1 MSGVHLL
8 LLAVAGIG
16 AGLCGS
22 VAGLASL
29 VSYPVLLALGLSP
42 LSANVTNTW
51 GLLTFGVGSA
61 AGSRSEL
68 RGQGRRIAS
77 LMLWVGLGGAVGAV
91 LLLLGS
97 SHVFARAV
105 PWLVALGGVLLLLR
119 DQIRSWLERRRRA
132 QLRVARRSA
141 PTWQRVL
148 PVVLVGI
155 YSGYFGAGSGI
166 MMLAVVSMQ
175 TVEPLPV
182 SNAVKNV
189 VSNASNGV
197 AAVIFAFAGPVDWL
211 AAAALAVGML
221 IGSATG
227 PAVVRVLPERP
238 LRIGIGIAAFGLA
251 VTLFFGWVGS

>member
-1 MSGVHLL
+1 MSGAQLL
-8 LLAVAGIG
+8 LLVLAGVG

-51 GLLTFGVGSA
+51 GLLTNGVGSA
-61 AGSRSEL
+61 AGSRDEL
-68 RGQGRRIAS
+68 RGQGRRIAT
-77 LMLWVGLGGAVGAV
+77 LMLWTGLGGAIGAV

-97 SHVFARAV
+97 SHVFSRAV
-105 PWLVALGGVLLLLR
+105 PWLVALGGGLLLVGDPLR
-119 DQIRSWLERRRRA
+119 GWLERQRRLGA
-132 QLRVARRSA
+132 VARRS

-155 YSGYFGAGSGI
+155 YSGYFGAGAGI

-175 TVEPLPV
+175 VLEPLPV
-182 SNAVKNV
+182 SNAIKNV
-189 VSNASNGV
+189 VTNASNGV
-197 AAVIFAFAGPVDWL
+197 AAVIFAFLGPVNWP
-211 AAAALAVGML
+211 AAAALGLGIL
-221 IGSATG
+221 IGSASG

-238 LRIGIGIAAFGLA
+238 LRIAIAVAAFGLA
-251 VTLFFGWVGS
+251 VALFFGWVGG